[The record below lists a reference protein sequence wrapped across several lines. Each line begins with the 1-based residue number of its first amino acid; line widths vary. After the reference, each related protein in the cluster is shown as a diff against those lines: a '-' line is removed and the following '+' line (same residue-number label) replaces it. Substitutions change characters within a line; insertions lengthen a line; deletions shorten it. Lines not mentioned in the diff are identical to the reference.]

1 MEFLDKLTKVIKTVD
16 EILDSTPKNSGAA
29 DPSPVQDKSRDT
41 AVQEKNSASSI
52 MSKAAKTPARILES
66 GTTAAKPSR
75 QVNETFYDGEDAE
88 VEVEYSFKLSGDFLP
103 LESGAADDVDY
114 IAEYLPYSNEEY
126 GDKEYS
132 SDIPYFCITC
142 AAEYKISNMIAEC
155 KNGGT
160 PEDALMFLRVSDLGE
175 KFYFKA
181 KIQLGENII
190 YFYALDK
197 GINWDNNY
205 IGVWYNPD
213 VLGTPLE
220 KKLMAAVDEAAATY
234 KETVL

>member
-1 MEFLDKLTKVIKTVD
+1 MGFLDKLTKVIKTVD
-16 EILDSTPKNSGAA
+16 EILDSAPKSSGAA

-41 AVQEKNSASSI
+41 AVQAKNSASSI
-52 MSKAAKTPARILES
+52 NSETANTPARILES

-75 QVNETFYDGEDAE
+75 QVNGTFYDGEDAD
-88 VEVEYSFKLSGDFLP
+88 VEVEYSFKLSGDFLA
-103 LESGAADDVDY
+103 LECGADDVDY
-114 IAEYLPYSNEEY
+114 IAGYLPYSSEEY

-132 SDIPYFCITC
+132 LNIPYFCITS
-142 AAEYKISNMIAEC
+142 AAENKICNMIVEC

-181 KIQLGENII
+181 KIQSGENIV

-205 IGVWYNPD
+205 IGVWYNTD